1 MIQSRRL
8 PQKAKRFSDVRNI
21 KEDFTVA
28 QQDCQSS
35 GSRVS
40 VLLVRPIRRLAS
52 KGKGQRR
59 LIKIA
64 DQTAWFGI

>member
-21 KEDFTVA
+21 KEDFTVG

-35 GSRVS
+35 GPSAAW
-40 VLLVRPIRRLAS
+40 PPKA
-52 KGKGQRR
+52 KGKD
-59 LIKIA
+59 A
-64 DQTAWFGI
+64 